1 MQYQFYSIRND
12 VDDGLTSRV
21 RLEIRTLAFV
31 FNES

>member
-1 MQYQFYSIRND
+1 MQYQFLSIKND
-12 VDDGLTSRV
+12 DDDGVTIRV